1 MPCSAGR
8 ATYTEKGERERERSE
23 KVERDRERERE
34 TERGRASRSGAI
46 INDIIRAE
54 EKERGGH
61 GRPSRSRDVAG
72 GGRPPVN
79 REGMKGLRGEG
90 GREED

>member
-8 ATYTEKGERERERSE
+8 ATYTEKGERERERERSE

-54 EKERGGH
+54 EKERGGTVVLH
-61 GRPSRSRDVAG
+61 VVVMWPAAAARP
-72 GGRPPVN
+72 
-79 REGMKGLRGEG
+79 
-90 GREED
+90 